1 MAQVHWMV
9 SLVRIATILFVLLG
23 CFVLFLYSPF
33 YSQLVVKGLNYFV
46 PVDVNEVAAESQ
58 KAAALSEH
66 ENLEPGSNLWIARQ
80 AYLKLMEKTF
90 ESEKP
95 EDLRLI
101 QARYKLLQQTII
113 DEQEKEE
120 QKEKKNNIP
129 LLNQKAEQDQDSS
142 AVVISSTTDFLQG
155 NTPDNQALMGK
166 YLAFLET
173 YPVAL
178 PVNEDEKDET
188 NKDLVELKKNKDDGF
203 EPKNTSQPYAIVV
216 LGGGLTLAENG

>member
-1 MAQVHWMV
+1 MCYWAALCFFIF
-9 SLVRIATILFVLLG
+9 SVLLTACG
-23 CFVLFLYSPF
+23 ER
-33 YSQLVVKGLNYFV
+33 VKFFV

-90 ESEKP
+90 QSEKP

-142 AVVISSTTDFLQG
+142 AVVISSPTDFLQG

-188 NKDLVELKKNKDDGF
+188 NKDLVELKRIKMM
-203 EPKNTSQPYAIVV
+203 V
-216 LGGGLTLAENG
+216 LNLKIPHSLMRLWCSVEG